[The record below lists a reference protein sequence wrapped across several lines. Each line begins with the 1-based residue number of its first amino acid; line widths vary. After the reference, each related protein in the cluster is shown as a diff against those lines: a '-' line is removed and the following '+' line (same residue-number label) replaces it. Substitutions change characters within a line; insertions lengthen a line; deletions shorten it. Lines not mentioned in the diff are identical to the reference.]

1 MKTNPRTCYRARVP
15 SAHTP
20 GRWPR
25 RQAGGLLLLSCILLG
40 CRERPAATRNWLTM
54 GTFASVT
61 VAPGETARIEE
72 ARTTCEA
79 ITTELN
85 ALMSTYLPASEISR
99 LNAANGA
106 AIPLS
111 PHTLRVLDMSR
122 DYAQRTGA
130 AFDPTMAGL
139 VALWGFNGA
148 EVPARA
154 PSADAIEAALA
165 VAGHGGLILAD
176 GTARLARAGMRVDL
190 GAIAKGY
197 AVDVCFE
204 ALQDAGIRN
213 FMVNIGGNLRV
224 SGRARRTRPWKIGVR
239 HPFETDEMLGS
250 LRLDPGMA
258 LATSGNYERFV
269 TIEGERYAHIIDP
282 RTGRPVTGMAGV
294 TALASTATEADA
306 MSTAL
311 FVAGPE
317 AGRVLAAERPAL
329 HALFVRDRQPFS
341 ILVTPGFRDLFSP
354 LAPYAARLRTMNERT
369 AHADPT
375 DPH

>member
-1 MKTNPRTCYRARVP
+1 
-15 SAHTP
+15 
-20 GRWPR
+20 
-25 RQAGGLLLLSCILLG
+25 
-40 CRERPAATRNWLTM
+40 
-54 GTFASVT
+54 
-61 VAPGETARIEE
+61 
-72 ARTTCEA
+72 
-79 ITTELN
+79 
-85 ALMSTYLPASEISR
+85 
-99 LNAANGA
+99 
-106 AIPLS
+106 
-111 PHTLRVLDMSR
+111 
-122 DYAQRTGA
+122 
-130 AFDPTMAGL
+130 MAGL

-224 SGRARRTRPWKIGVR
+224 SGQARHTRPWKIGVR
-239 HPFETDEMLGS
+239 HPFEAGEVLGS

-317 AGRVLAAERPAL
+317 AGRVLAAQRPAL

-341 ILVTPGFRDLFSP
+341 ILVTPGFRDVFSP
-354 LAPYAARLRTMNERT
+354 FAPYAARLHTMNERT